1 MLCQWKLINVLI
13 SITAIIKTNNN
24 VSIVEYWNEMDGL
37 TKDVSCRRHSVGVC
51 LRQAMRSTRTF
62 CHKLVTSWFK
72 TSQKYRNF
80 TFKFRLQKQTTWWQW
95 VILHS
100 FRYVVVTE
108 RVPPHCFVA
117 DATSILT
124 SVEWVLQVLHN
135 SAVGVW
141 VCKLHTRL
149 RLSRAVYQRHQRGP
163 GPMKF
168 SLVWCG
174 EMRRPWQKLNPLRSR
189 ATFIVIKN
197 DFEHN
202 NVKSNPNC
210 KRCLMPPSPGNSSCD
225 KLTWTLSPAEAPNV
239 AAEKE
244 GLIFS
249 GLWSCCRLWSW

>member
-1 MLCQWKLINVLI
+1 MRIKSVPAPAHPSFAIWSVKSNLLLAGCKLVCTCA
-13 SITAIIKTNNN
+13 SDDTSC
-24 VSIVEYWNEMDGL
+24 VCYWAAMKSTFFNE
-37 TKDVSCRRHSVGVC
+37 
-51 LRQAMRSTRTF
+51 
-62 CHKLVTSWFK
+62 LVTSWFK

-202 NVKSNPNC
+202 NVKSNPIC